1 MKFIIHPTVISLRGF
16 PFERKRCNIFQK
28 KTEKRKPIG
37 QGRREGMSS
46 FFIKILPGG
55 TEGGDFYKNPK
66 GLNFTAMYA
75 DLSLLCFFGFCRLVS
90 CVFLFQLINCGT
102 VQLWYWCGGGSRKKR
117 LRLKGWTVAANS
129 GGTERFADTGQ
140 AFASLPASGARV
152 ADKEPEERGRWT
164 AHVEVEG
171 WRVFLLFSAKTMT
184 ARSALHEATALIA
197 RAERRQIKQSQPKPA
212 ATRRRAK
219 HGSRWIFS
227 FCRRNGGKG

>member
-1 MKFIIHPTVISLRGF
+1 LYS
-16 PFERKRCNIFQK
+16 
-28 KTEKRKPIG
+28 
-37 QGRREGMSS
+37 
-46 FFIKILPGG
+46 
-55 TEGGDFYKNPK
+55 
-66 GLNFTAMYA
+66 
-75 DLSLLCFFGFCRLVS
+75 
-90 CVFLFQLINCGT
+90 FLFLLINCGT
-102 VQLWYWCGGGSRKKR
+102 VNLWYWCGGKESGKKR

-164 AHVEVEG
+164 AHVEVKG
-171 WRVFLLFSAKTMT
+171 WRVFLLFPAKTMT

-197 RAERRQIKQSQPKPA
+197 RAKRRQIKQSQPKPA

-227 FCRRNGGKG
+227 FCLEARKARAKKTMEAAMRKRKERKRHDKLERSGTRRADGSFLYLKK